1 MTIYIRL
8 CLHVIFL
15 RLCLVCEFSSPVP
28 GCDDLECK
36 LGQDGWQY
44 ATDFYKKSA
53 RWKVAGRSLEQ
64 DLFLGIGCAAS
75 SMEPPFRTCMIMYVY
90 IYIYSIY
97 LYCSCIVIHIYIY
110 AYICIWIYIY
120 THTYIFAWI
129 CFFIYAF
136 IYVYFIWVNIY
147 TDMHITFSLGPPRRR
162 PRLACA
168 ARGSG
173 DVLMCPGAAL
183 FVFSTAG
190 FT

>member
-1 MTIYIRL
+1 MYNLCMTIYIRL

-97 LYCSCIVIHIYIY
+97 LYCSCIVIHIYI
-110 AYICIWIYIY
+110 CIHMHLNIYIY
-120 THTYIFAWI
+120 IHIFLHEYVSLFMHLFMYI
-129 CFFIYAF
+129 
-136 IYVYFIWVNIY
+136 
-147 TDMHITFSLGPPRRR
+147 
-162 PRLACA
+162 
-168 ARGSG
+168 
-173 DVLMCPGAAL
+173 L
-183 FVFSTAG
+183 FG
-190 FT
+190 